1 MEIVESWERFERT
14 QIRNHYLN
22 FAQSARI
29 DDEQGFRLP
38 KSLTSGKIK
47 KGKMSLELF
56 RIQGNILFCE
66 CCR

>member
-1 MEIVESWERFERT
+1 MEIIESWDRFERDR
-14 QIRNHYLN
+14 IWNHYLN

-38 KSLTSGKIK
+38 KSLASGKIK
-47 KGKMSLELF
+47 RSKMRLELF